1 MLLGNIN
8 INEVI
13 KRILKYI
20 VEGIF
25 VAIAAYTI
33 PKGKLQLEE
42 VIVIG
47 LMGAC
52 TFAVLDV
59 FVPAVGQS
67 TRQGAG
73 MGIGFNLVN
82 FPGGGVGA
90 MV

>member
-1 MLLGNIN
+1 MLGVD
-8 INEVI
+8 INEI
-13 KRILKYI
+13 MKRVLKYLI
-20 VEGIF
+20 EGIF

-42 VIVIG
+42 VLVIG

-73 MGIGFNLVN
+73 MGIGFNLVK
-82 FPGGGVGA
+82 FPGGV
-90 MV
+90 V

>member
-1 MLLGNIN
+1 MID

-13 KRILKYI
+13 KRILKYLI
-20 VEGIF
+20 EGIF

-33 PKGKLQLEE
+33 PKQKLILEE
-42 VIVIG
+42 VLVIG

-73 MGIGFNLVN
+73 MGIGFNLVK
-82 FPGGGVGA
+82 FPGGV
-90 MV
+90 M